1 MKIPK
6 PTELHP
12 LIAEL
17 ETKRNALHAKKTA
30 KVAEAAAIRSRVQES
45 PSNGNAAENKVRAI
59 LGEPLLPDSA
69 PDMPRLE
76 ALLLELNTLNTAL
89 GQLDS
94 KIQKERN
101 IGSRLVCEATRPEV
115 TKRAKAFANALLAFH
130 AAHLEYDRYFDEI
143 ENTGTN
149 VSSLNRVFLTHIGS
163 PRDPCGGYHYSLR
176 DFVDAGI
183 ISRSDMPQVIR

>member
-6 PTELHP
+6 PIELHP

-17 ETKRNALHAKKTA
+17 ETKRNALHAEKTA
-30 KVAEAAAIRSRVQES
+30 KVAEAAVIRSQES
-45 PSNGNAAENKVRAI
+45 PSAGNAADNKLRAI
-59 LGEPLLPDSA
+59 LGQPPIPDTA
-69 PDMPRLE
+69 PDTLRLQ
-76 ALLLELNTLNTAL
+76 ALLEELNVINPTLNK
-89 GQLDS
+89 LDGL
-94 KIQKERN
+94 IQRERDV
-101 IGSRLVCEATRPEV
+101 GSRLVCEAVRPEV

-143 ENTGTN
+143 ENAGTN

-183 ISRSDMPQVIR
+183 ISRSDMPQAIR

>member
-17 ETKRNALHAKKTA
+17 VTKRNTLQAQKTA
-30 KVAEAAAIRSRVQES
+30 KVAEAALVRARIQES
-45 PSNGNAAENKVRAI
+45 PSNGNAAENRVRAI

-76 ALLLELNTLNTAL
+76 GLLLELNTLNTAL

-94 KIQKERN
+94 KIQKERD
-101 IGSRLVCEATRPEV
+101 IGSRMVCEEVRPEV
-115 TKRAKAFANALLAFH
+115 LKRAKTFAKALIDLY
-130 AAHLEYDRYFDEI
+130 AANLEYDRYLDEV
-143 ENTGTN
+143 ESTGTN
-149 VSSLNRVFLTHIGS
+149 VSSLKRVFLTHIGS
-163 PRDPCGGYHYSLR
+163 PHDPCGGYHYGLR

-183 ISRSDMPQVIR
+183 IARNEMPQAIR